1 MNKTQLFGECQ
12 LGESLA
18 HDINGEDEK
27 EVKDEWGRGDTLIF
41 LSSCSEFGIFSMLG
55 YCTKSKVR
63 ACFNFY
69 HERK

>member
-41 LSSCSEFGIFSMLG
+41 LSSCTI
-55 YCTKSKVR
+55 R
-63 ACFNFY
+63 NFQY
-69 HERK
+69 FQAIVKI